1 MSIEFQDASERL
13 VAEQAVLA
21 FRSVK
26 DAMRTAPHGRGLAVM
41 EDALMDKGVA
51 ALRAMMQEAVSAHP
65 EAQKGGSAPCRAPAA
80 AGPLSRGRARST

>member
-1 MSIEFQDASERL
+1 MAIEFQDASERL

-41 EDALMDKGVA
+41 EDALMDKGVQT
-51 ALRAMMQEAVSAHP
+51 LRVMLQEAVSAHP
-65 EAQKGGSAPCRAPAA
+65 EAQKGGPAA
-80 AGPLSRGRARST
+80 CPARVATPHRSSGNAAKT